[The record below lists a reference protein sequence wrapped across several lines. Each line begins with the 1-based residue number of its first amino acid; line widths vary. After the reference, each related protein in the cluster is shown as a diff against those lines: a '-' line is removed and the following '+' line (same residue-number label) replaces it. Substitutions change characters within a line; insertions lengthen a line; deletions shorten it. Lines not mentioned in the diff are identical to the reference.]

1 MALFVCTKM
10 KYPLLQKLAFWKSN
24 WNSSSKSFSMVGNVN
39 AVEKD
44 QAGNIWYINALSK
57 GLQQIIGG
65 KSDVFDML
73 NLADKRKALIAC
85 TPFAT
90 VVERCGSMFSNGR
103 FYVTDKEDNEHLDG
117 DNKYNKIRTL
127 LKQPNPIQSGKQF
140 NKQVEITLK
149 TFGFCPI
156 YTFRALRSEIPVSMW
171 IIPPELFH
179 AEVDANIW
187 KKSRLEEVIK
197 KAWIEWGSENIYI
210 ESDEYFVVSDASA
223 NINVTEKEL
232 SYIHITDSLTRPVNN
247 WIAQMIAR
255 GTLIVDGG
263 PKGVLCNDANGD
275 VYGDNSLTPGEIEKL
290 NESFKRKYGVVGKL
304 FSVLVTTANVKWVP
318 ITGNSEDLKLY
329 QEDKECRNTICN
341 SLGINP
347 NVLIS
352 DSTYDNQNGA
362 KRDAYQDL
370 IIPDS
375 ENYCETLTK
384 AIVGDDEII
393 IRLDFFHI
401 SVLQEDKKS
410 AASALSLASN
420 AVRNLYNDGIITLSE
435 SRKEVANY
443 IDIDPDNP
451 EGDFKQESQSIENNI
466 QNGTQ
471 AEK

>member
-1 MALFVCTKM
+1 
-10 KYPLLQKLAFWKSN
+10 
-24 WNSSSKSFSMVGNVN
+24 
-39 AVEKD
+39 
-44 QAGNIWYINALSK
+44 
-57 GLQQIIGG
+57 
-65 KSDVFDML
+65 
-73 NLADKRKALIAC
+73 
-85 TPFAT
+85 
-90 VVERCGSMFSNGR
+90 
-103 FYVTDKEDNEHLDG
+103 
-117 DNKYNKIRTL
+117 
-127 LKQPNPIQSGKQF
+127 
-140 NKQVEITLK
+140 
-149 TFGFCPI
+149 
-156 YTFRALRSEIPVSMW
+156 MW

-375 ENYCETLTK
+375 ENY
-384 AIVGDDEII
+384 
-393 IRLDFFHI
+393 
-401 SVLQEDKKS
+401 
-410 AASALSLASN
+410 
-420 AVRNLYNDGIITLSE
+420 
-435 SRKEVANY
+435 
-443 IDIDPDNP
+443 
-451 EGDFKQESQSIENNI
+451 
-466 QNGTQ
+466 
-471 AEK
+471 

>member
-1 MALFVCTKM
+1 M
-10 KYPLLQKLAFWKSN
+10 KYPSFKKLAFWKSDKN
-24 WNSSSKSFSMVGNVN
+24 VSAKSLSMVGNVN

-44 QAGNIWYINALSK
+44 QAGNIWYINAISK
-57 GLQQIIGG
+57 GLQQLIGG
-65 KSDVFDML
+65 KSDVFNML
-73 NLADKRKALIAC
+73 NLADKRRALIAC
-85 TPFAT
+85 TPFAS

-103 FYVTDKEDNEHLDG
+103 FYVTDKDDNEHLDNG
-117 DNKYNKIRTL
+117 DNKYNKIRAL

-140 NKQVEITLK
+140 NKQVEISLK

-179 AEVDANIW
+179 AEINSNIW
-187 KKSRLEEVIK
+187 KKSKVEDIIK
-197 KAWIEWGSENIYI
+197 KAWIEWGSEDISL
-210 ESDEYFVVSDASA
+210 ESDEYFIVSDANA
-223 NINVTEKEL
+223 NISVTESEL
-232 SYIHITDSLTRPVNN
+232 SYSHITDSLTRPVNN

-263 PKGVLCNDANGD
+263 PKGILCDNTNSD
-275 VYGDNSLTPGEIEKL
+275 VYGDSSLNPGEVNRL
-290 NESFKRKYGVVGKL
+290 NESFKKKYGVVNKL
-304 FSVLVTTANVKWVP
+304 FSILVTTANVKWVP

-329 QEDKECRNTICN
+329 QEDKECRNAICN
-341 SLGINP
+341 ALGLNP

-370 IIPDS
+370 VIPDS
-375 ENYCETLTK
+375 ENYCEALTK
-384 AIVGDDEII
+384 AVAGEDGII
-393 IRLDFFHI
+393 IRLDYSHI

-410 AASALSLASN
+410 AASALSLASG
-420 AVRNLYNDGIITLSE
+420 AVRNLYNDGIITLTE

-451 EGDFKQESQSIENNI
+451 EGEFKQEPQLIENNI
-466 QNGTQ
+466 ED
-471 AEK
+471 EKQTEN

>member
-255 GTLIVDGG
+255 GVRKH
-263 PKGVLCNDANGD
+263 P
-275 VYGDNSLTPGEIEKL
+275 DNYRKRFYFLNRTRRLLLSGKL
-290 NESFKRKYGVVGKL
+290 NKR
-304 FSVLVTTANVKWVP
+304 
-318 ITGNSEDLKLY
+318 
-329 QEDKECRNTICN
+329 
-341 SLGINP
+341 
-347 NVLIS
+347 
-352 DSTYDNQNGA
+352 
-362 KRDAYQDL
+362 
-370 IIPDS
+370 
-375 ENYCETLTK
+375 
-384 AIVGDDEII
+384 
-393 IRLDFFHI
+393 
-401 SVLQEDKKS
+401 
-410 AASALSLASN
+410 
-420 AVRNLYNDGIITLSE
+420 
-435 SRKEVANY
+435 
-443 IDIDPDNP
+443 
-451 EGDFKQESQSIENNI
+451 
-466 QNGTQ
+466 
-471 AEK
+471 

>member
-1 MALFVCTKM
+1 M
-10 KYPLLQKLAFWKSN
+10 KYPLLQKLAFWKPKKN
-24 WNSSSKSFSMVGNVN
+24 AGLKSLSMAGNVN
-39 AVEKD
+39 VVEKD
-44 QAGNIWYINALSK
+44 EAGNIWYINVLSK
-57 GLQQIIGG
+57 GLRQVMGG
-65 KSDVFDML
+65 KSEVLDML
-73 NLADKRKALIAC
+73 NLVDKRRALIAC

-90 VVERCGSMFSNGR
+90 VIERCGSMFSNGK
-103 FYVTDKEDNEHLDG
+103 FYVTDKDGNEHLDNEKG
-117 DNKYNKIRTL
+117 KYSKIRSL
-127 LKQPNPIQSGKQF
+127 LKHPNPIQSGRQF

-156 YTFRALRSEIPVSMW
+156 YTFRALRSEVPVSMW

-179 AEVDANIW
+179 VEIDSNIW
-187 KKSRLEEVIK
+187 KKAKLEDIVK
-197 KAWIEWGSENIYI
+197 KAWIMWGNENIHL
-210 ESDEYFVVSDASA
+210 ENDEYFIVSDANADISMS
-223 NINVTEKEL
+223 EQEL
-232 SYIHITDSLTRPVNN
+232 SYNHVTDSLSRPINN

-263 PKGVLCNDANGD
+263 PKGVLCNNANGD
-275 VYGDNSLTPGEIEKL
+275 IYGDSSLNPGEVDRL
-290 NESFKRKYGVVGKL
+290 NENFKRKYGIVGKL
-304 FSVLVTTANVKWVP
+304 FSILVTTANVKWVP
-318 ITGNSEDLKLY
+318 ITGNSEDLKLH
-329 QEDKECRNTICN
+329 QEDKECRNAICN
-341 SLGINP
+341 ALGINP

-375 ENYCETLTK
+375 ENYCEALTK
-384 AIVGDDEII
+384 AIAGDDEII
-393 IRLDFFHI
+393 IRLDYSHI

-471 AEK
+471 TEK